1 MKKLRVIF
9 TGLAITSALGLV
21 DCSSIG
27 HDWSKDAA
35 SYSADRAPVWN
46 RSGEMAVDLQDRVV
60 SATAEYDRFLIFTTK
75 NESYN
80 GATNTISSVSL
91 DGLGTYA
98 AYKATTDANADGI
111 YVIRSKRESS
121 GFPLLNLWRTEKVT
135 VWGMPFKYKFL
146 GIMDEKRADE
156 KRKQGGG
163 SIFGF

>member
-9 TGLAITSALGLV
+9 TSLAITSALGLV
-21 DCSSIG
+21 NCSSIG
-27 HDWSKDAA
+27 HDWSKDGL

-80 GATNTISSVSL
+80 GATNTITSVGL
-91 DGLGTYA
+91 DGLANYA

-111 YVIRSKRESS
+111 YVIRAKREAT
-121 GFPLLNLWRTEKVT
+121 GFLYLWRNEKVT

-156 KRKQGGG
+156 KRKQGGK